1 MLAELRRYFAGAG
14 VLEVETPL
22 ACSSSGTDPALQPVM
37 ARYTGPVFPQGTDLY
52 LQTSPELGMKRLLA
66 AGTGAIYQ
74 ICKAFRDG
82 EAGRLHNPEF
92 SILEWYRP
100 GFDLGQLMD
109 ELAEVVRLAVERPEL
124 EPVCESYA
132 GLFRSTLGV
141 DVFDCSAEQLQAL
154 AIEHHVLGAEGLNL
168 DRDGWLDLLM
178 SHLVQPNLGQGSLC
192 FVTDYPAS
200 QAALARV
207 NPDGRTAAR
216 FELFYDGVELANGFH
231 ELVEADEQAQRFE
244 ADNCRRKAQGQP
256 PIRVDRLLL
265 GAMQHGL
272 PDCSGVAVGLDRLL
286 MLRLGEKD
294 IDRVLSFSLQRC

>member
-22 ACSSSGTDPALQPVM
+22 ACSSSGTDPALQPIM
-37 ARYTGPVFPQGTDLY
+37 AHYTGPVFPRGADLY

-66 AGTGAIYQ
+66 DGAGAIYQ

-100 GFDLGQLMD
+100 GFDLGQLME
-109 ELAEVVRLAVERPEL
+109 ELTDVVRLALERPEL
-124 EPVCESYA
+124 ESVRESYA
-132 GLFRSTLGV
+132 GLFQSTLGV
-141 DVFDCSAEQLQAL
+141 DVFGSSAEQLQAL
-154 AIEHHVLGAEGLNL
+154 ATGHHVLGADGLIL

-178 SHLVQPNLGQGSLC
+178 SHLVQPGLGHGRLC

-200 QAALARV
+200 QAALARL

-216 FELFYDGVELANGFH
+216 FELFYDGLELANGFH
-231 ELVEADEQAQRFE
+231 ELTEAEEQAKRFE
-244 ADNCRRKAQGQP
+244 ADNCQRRTQGKP

>member
-1 MLAELRRYFAGAG
+1 
-14 VLEVETPL
+14 
-22 ACSSSGTDPALQPVM
+22 
-37 ARYTGPVFPQGTDLY
+37 
-52 LQTSPELGMKRLLA
+52 
-66 AGTGAIYQ
+66 
-74 ICKAFRDG
+74 
-82 EAGRLHNPEF
+82 
-92 SILEWYRP
+92 
-100 GFDLGQLMD
+100 
-109 ELAEVVRLAVERPEL
+109 
-124 EPVCESYA
+124 
-132 GLFRSTLGV
+132 
-141 DVFDCSAEQLQAL
+141 
-154 AIEHHVLGAEGLNL
+154 
-168 DRDGWLDLLM
+168 M
-178 SHLVQPNLGQGSLC
+178 SHLVQPNLGQGRLC

-207 NPDGRTAAR
+207 NPDARTAAR